1 MSAGA
6 GLHRAQAEI
15 RALGGFGGL
24 VDQDFRRASG
34 DRAAIPCAVLRPRRI
49 CPPVKPIPILYGNA
63 RIVLLLPAAHFGEQ
77 RVDQRAVRSH
87 RRFEIGVRS
96 EEHTSELQS
105 LMRNSY
111 AVFCLK
117 KKKEP
122 YKTTTKQNT
131 Y

>member
-1 MSAGA
+1 MTVLLSCFFFFF
-6 GLHRAQAEI
+6 LMI
-15 RALGGFGGL
+15 RRPPRSKRTDKLFPYTTLFRSFGGL

-87 RRFEIGVRS
+87 RRDRKSV
-96 EEHTSELQS
+96 
-105 LMRNSY
+105 
-111 AVFCLK
+111 V
-117 KKKEP
+117 
-122 YKTTTKQNT
+122 
-131 Y
+131 

>member
-77 RVDQRAVRSH
+77 R
-87 RRFEIGVRS
+87 S

-105 LMRNSY
+105 LMRISY

-117 KKKEP
+117 KKNKLP
-122 YKTTTKQNT
+122 P
-131 Y
+131 